1 MRDGKKMEQGKQRGK
16 GRGERKTDRKVGR
29 TEEREND
36 CKKCKNE
43 RKKYRIKTIGQIQ
56 WKK

>member
-1 MRDGKKMEQGKQRGK
+1 MERRGK
-16 GRGERKTDRKVGR
+16 RGNREENEGGERKRDRKVGR